1 MATTITANWRVKDK
15 PARGYF
21 DIDLT
26 HRLTD
31 KKNDLIYPRGR
42 FTSGRLMVDPS
53 LHAVVPST
61 DDPLYPQTDWGV
73 EVTVHFDGARMD
85 ERYLIKELPAG
96 TVLDLSDYEPLRY
109 QPDGTA
115 VVIGADGRGI
125 SGVTVETRDGTT
137 ALVIEYDDGTTER
150 VTLPMDE
157 ITVNVE
163 PALSVDR
170 IEQDTA
176 DTMTVYMTDGSSTT
190 VALPKGT
197 DGKDGVDG
205 ADGQPGPVGERGP
218 IGPIGPQ
225 GPQGERGPKG
235 DTGETG
241 PIGPQGIPGERGAT
255 GERGPAGATGPKG
268 DTGPRGPIGPQGEP
282 GPAGADCVMTFED
295 LTEEQRESLRGPQG
309 IQGER
314 GADGKP
320 GKDGVD
326 GADGTPGKDGANGE
340 PGPAGPE
347 GPVGPRGPAGEK
359 GDTGDPGKDGV
370 DGKQGIQGERGPA
383 GATGP
388 KGDTGEPGPKGDKG
402 DPGKDGKQGIQ
413 GEPGPKGDTGPRGAT
428 GATGAPGKDGVD
440 GKQGPQGEQGPI
452 GPIGPKGATGAR
464 GTTGARG
471 PAGPQGP
478 QGEKGDTGP
487 SGNSDVYVSKY
498 TLIPR
503 TQQTG
508 PRTIECEAGITIKGL
523 VLVQVQTEGYMLG
536 NPQGTLPAVLQFN
549 KRVIGGGTII
559 VKQIE
564 LDLRPSSGD
573 SPHYN
578 LTEKIPFIGES
589 FSDMTIESI
598 SADFDSFGR
607 TVELTVKE
615 LIF

>member
-96 TVLDLSDYEPLRY
+96 AVLDLSDYEPIRY

-125 SGVTVETRDGTT
+125 SGVTVETQDGTT
-137 ALVIEYDDGTTER
+137 ALVVEYDDGTTER

-176 DTMTVYMTDGSSTT
+176 DTMTVYMTDGTSTT

-205 ADGQPGPVGERGP
+205 ADGQPGPAGE
-218 IGPIGPQ
+218 
-225 GPQGERGPKG
+225 
-235 DTGETG
+235 
-241 PIGPQGIPGERGAT
+241 
-255 GERGPAGATGPKG
+255 
-268 DTGPRGPIGPQGEP
+268 RGPIGPQGEP